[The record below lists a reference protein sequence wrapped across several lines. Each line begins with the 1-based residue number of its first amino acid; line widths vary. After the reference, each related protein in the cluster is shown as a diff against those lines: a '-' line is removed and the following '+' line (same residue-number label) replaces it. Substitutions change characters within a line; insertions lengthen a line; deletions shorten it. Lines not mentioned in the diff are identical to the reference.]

1 MRVLAECWMP
11 GRPRTKGSLNDHGNG
26 GMSDSPVSARWRAH
40 MVASVR
46 AALDAG
52 SGYQAPL
59 SALPV
64 RVEALCFMPETAAE
78 YFEEEAGAMV
88 FRAPAASS
96 TKRTS
101 GNGDVDKLARNL
113 LDALARDLHDDK
125 RKGADLFTDDM
136 RVVDMPIRKVIEGPL
151 GPGIL
156 VRVTELDAIEL
167 ARMQSLALATLQIV
181 AGGSVWGTRYL
192 G

>member
-26 GMSDSPVSARWRAH
+26 GMSDSPASVRWRAH

-46 AALDAG
+46 AALDVR
-52 SGYQAPL
+52 SGYQPPL

-64 RVEALCFMPETAAE
+64 RVEALCFMPGTAAE
-78 YFEEEAGAMV
+78 SFGEEGGVLAV
-88 FRAPAASS
+88 AASS
-96 TKRTS
+96 RLRTS

-125 RKGADLFTDDM
+125 HKGAGLFTDDM

-167 ARMQSLALATLQIV
+167 ARMQSLALAALQIV
-181 AGGSVWGTRYL
+181 AGGGQWGTGYL